1 MKKPI
6 VGISG
11 SELTKNVGPFVGYRR
26 SYVNKDYSEAVIKN
40 GGVPMII
47 PFNEDADVTESQLEL
62 VDALILSGGQDIDS
76 ESYGEE
82 PQPEQGTVWQARDQF
97 DMRLLK
103 LAEKRGIPVLGICRG
118 VQLINVFHGG
128 SLYQDLKY
136 YPVPT
141 LKHWQGDTPWW
152 QATHQVKLVKDT
164 HLAAIFDQ
172 APRLRVNSYHH
183 QLIKKVGKG
192 LKVNA
197 LAQDGVYEGI
207 ENETGT
213 VLGVQWHPEML
224 RAHQAE
230 MNRLFDYLI
239 KCANGKGRDEHAE

>member
-6 VGISG
+6 IGISG

-62 VDALILSGGQDIDS
+62 VDTLILSGGQDIDS

-118 VQLINVFHGG
+118 HQVINVGLGG
-128 SLYQDLKY
+128 TLQQHIGDVLCRFNRR
-136 YPVPT
+136 VPT
-141 LKHWQGDTPWW
+141 DSGDKVHAVYSAEGSWYRQTYGEE
-152 QATHQVKLVKDT
+152 
-164 HLAAIFDQ
+164 FC
-172 APRLRVNSYHH
+172 VNSAHH
-183 QLIKKVGKG
+183 QRIDRLGQHLKIIQRCPDDGCPEALEHDELPILG
-192 LKVNA
+192 L
-197 LAQDGVYEGI
+197 
-207 ENETGT
+207 
-213 VLGVQWHPEML
+213 QWHPERL
-224 RAHQAE
+224 PEQAGE
-230 MNRLFDYLI
+230 PLLSLLSSYF
-239 KCANGKGRDEHAE
+239 